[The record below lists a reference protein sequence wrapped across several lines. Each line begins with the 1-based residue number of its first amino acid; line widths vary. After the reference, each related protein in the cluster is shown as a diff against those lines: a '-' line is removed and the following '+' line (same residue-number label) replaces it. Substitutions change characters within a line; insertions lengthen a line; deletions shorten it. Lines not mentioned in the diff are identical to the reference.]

1 MYLGICTQR
10 SAYSSLLIPLAKIK
24 CNQIQTFLS
33 FSSYKEKGMLGMFSH
48 IFHRFPPLFPIL
60 VFSFKSIQFF
70 PTYYK
75 KCQDKKSPDDTMPEY
90 FSALLSW
97 STHWHLRFPYFYSV
111 LHFSWSFLIISLSSF
126 ILKSCPYKFAWY
138 RGFGSFIF

>member
-10 SAYSSLLIPLAKIK
+10 SAYSSLLIHLAKIK

-48 IFHRFPPLFPIL
+48 TFHRLSPLFPIL

-75 KCQDKKSPDDTMPEY
+75 KCQDKKSPDDTTPEY

-97 STHWHLRFPYFYSV
+97 STHWSSQISLFLFCV
-111 LHFSWSFLIISLSSF
+111 TFFLIIPNHLSF
-126 ILKSCPYKFAWY
+126 FFYPQILSIYVCMV
-138 RGFGSFIF
+138 